1 VPARCV
7 SHNGKTFVVYQRV
20 KVFLACGKRGFSK
33 ISLKYLWE
41 GSGVSCNVVQPN
53 SRRREVDWASVYWCA
68 LGPPARKFRRGLG
81 ITTLQSISSPTDSF
95 TKKPTFGLVGKY
107 SCASFELT
115 AYSDTAE
122 VLCVQVV
129 VVCSFIS
136 IYACGSR
143 IRVGCSRHP
152 LFRALVTT
160 ATPCRP
166 ARGAWQPG
174 EVSCVPSWARSV
186 YDPRSLAWN
195 SAGAPCCWCQQAGPQ
210 WHLHVFRSCV
220 VDPLWVLQG
229 VSASGSLT
237 VGYPQLTRWSVDEL
251 VVLFTLQTGVPACYG
266 LRRTS
271 SWCDMM
277 DVCGSQNVTDML
289 LVRTLCVY
297 DKRPWNMSAIT
308 SGADKDND
316 MEKGTPPVA
325 VSRWYT
331 RVQTYTSIC
340 IYFVL
345 L

>member
-1 VPARCV
+1 MTHVL
-7 SHNGKTFVVYQRV
+7 SHEIRPERHVVGVNRLDPNGIFMY
-20 KVFLACGKRGFSK
+20 FDLALSTHCGFFR
-33 ISLKYLWE
+33 
-41 GSGVSCNVVQPN
+41 
-53 SRRREVDWASVYWCA
+53 ASV
-68 LGPPARKFRRGLG
+68 R
-81 ITTLQSISSPTDSF
+81 
-95 TKKPTFGLVGKY
+95 LVR
-107 SCASFELT
+107 F
-115 AYSDTAE
+115 
-122 VLCVQVV
+122 
-129 VVCSFIS
+129 
-136 IYACGSR
+136 
-143 IRVGCSRHP
+143 
-152 LFRALVTT
+152 
-160 ATPCRP
+160 
-166 ARGAWQPG
+166 
-174 EVSCVPSWARSV
+174 
-186 YDPRSLAWN
+186 
-195 SAGAPCCWCQQAGPQ
+195 
-210 WHLHVFRSCV
+210 
-220 VDPLWVLQG
+220 
-229 VSASGSLT
+229 

-289 LVRTLCVY
+289 LVRTLYVY